1 MFPKNGLEN
10 LDVLANLLQIASFLL
25 LTNEAS
31 NNKLLEELQNQN
43 KTYLDKAIKQ
53 NEIIIAQNK
62 EIIERLERIENVRFE
77 ESRRNI

>member
-53 NEIIIAQNK
+53 NEMIIAQNE
-62 EIIERLERIENVRFE
+62 EIIERLKDYGQSRNNKEN
-77 ESRRNI
+77 